1 MASRA
6 SNNQKH
12 KILHLFRRRSY
23 ENQTGKTDRRPS
35 PQSVQQVLP
44 IGLQLRPQRAG
55 RPGHRAGKRLQS
67 HAGLP
72 QRPERR
78 LPRHLLYRI
87 VINTALEFLR
97 KNKRED
103 TVEEVTE
110 PLTAAVGDYTNELA
124 QLHSKWE
131 LEEMLEHLNDR
142 EKSVIILR
150 FFEDCKLEDIAQITG
165 ENLNTVKARLYRAL
179 RKLRPEAEQNRI

>member
-1 MASRA
+1 MKKTQKMEDLTAGIILDEYESLYRMAYTYVHNESDAMDIVQESAYKAMRDC
-6 SNNQKH
+6 
-12 KILHLFRRRSY
+12 R
-23 ENQTGKTDRRPS
+23 
-35 PQSVQQVLP
+35 SVQNDAYL
-44 IGLQLRPQRAG
+44 GTW
-55 RPGHRAGKRLQS
+55 
-67 HAGLP
+67 
-72 QRPERR
+72 
-78 LPRHLLYRI
+78 LYRI

-97 KNKRED
+97 KHKRED

-131 LEEMLEHLNDR
+131 LEEMLEHLNNR

-179 RKLRPEAEQNRI
+179 RKLRPEADQNRI

>member
-1 MASRA
+1 MKTKREKQTEDLLLSQYSRYYRLA
-6 SNNQKH
+6 Y
-12 KILHLFRRRSY
+12 SY
-23 ENQTGKTDRRPS
+23 VHNEQDALDIVQESAYKAMRDCR
-35 PQSVQQVLP
+35 SVQNDAYL
-44 IGLQLRPQRAG
+44 GTW
-55 RPGHRAGKRLQS
+55 
-67 HAGLP
+67 
-72 QRPERR
+72 
-78 LPRHLLYRI
+78 LYRI

-97 KNKRED
+97 KHKRED

-150 FFEDCKLEDIAQITG
+150 FFEDRGKPEHRQGTAVPGTAK
-165 ENLNTVKARLYRAL
+165 TAARSG
-179 RKLRPEAEQNRI
+179 AEQNLERSVGGYENTGRS

>member
-1 MASRA
+1 MKTKREKQTEDLLLSQYSRYYRLA
-6 SNNQKH
+6 Y
-12 KILHLFRRRSY
+12 SY
-23 ENQTGKTDRRPS
+23 VHNEQDALD
-35 PQSVQQVLP
+35 SVQESAYKAMRDCRSVQNDAYL
-44 IGLQLRPQRAG
+44 GTW
-55 RPGHRAGKRLQS
+55 
-67 HAGLP
+67 
-72 QRPERR
+72 
-78 LPRHLLYRI
+78 LYRI

>member
-1 MASRA
+1 MKTKREKQTEDLLLSQYSRYYRLA
-6 SNNQKH
+6 YSCVHNEQDALDIVQESAYKAM
-12 KILHLFRRRSY
+12 RDCR
-23 ENQTGKTDRRPS
+23 
-35 PQSVQQVLP
+35 SVQNDAYL
-44 IGLQLRPQRAG
+44 GTW
-55 RPGHRAGKRLQS
+55 
-67 HAGLP
+67 
-72 QRPERR
+72 
-78 LPRHLLYRI
+78 LYRI

-97 KNKRED
+97 KHKRED

-150 FFEDCKLEDIAQITG
+150 FLRTINWRTSP
-165 ENLNTVKARLYRAL
+165 RLQG
-179 RKLRPEAEQNRI
+179 KT

>member
-1 MASRA
+1 MKTKREKQTEDLLLSQYSRYYRLA
-6 SNNQKH
+6 Y
-12 KILHLFRRRSY
+12 SY
-23 ENQTGKTDRRPS
+23 VHNEQDALDIVQESAYKAMRDCR
-35 PQSVQQVLP
+35 SVQNDAYL
-44 IGLQLRPQRAG
+44 GTW
-55 RPGHRAGKRLQS
+55 
-67 HAGLP
+67 
-72 QRPERR
+72 
-78 LPRHLLYRI
+78 LYRI

-110 PLTAAVGDYTNELA
+110 PL
-124 QLHSKWE
+124 HSNWE

-179 RKLRPEAEQNRI
+179 RKLRPEAEQTRI

>member
-1 MASRA
+1 MKTKREKQTEDLLLSQYSRYYRLA
-6 SNNQKH
+6 Y
-12 KILHLFRRRSY
+12 SY
-23 ENQTGKTDRRPS
+23 VHNEQDALDIVQESAYKAMRDCR
-35 PQSVQQVLP
+35 SVQNDAYL
-44 IGLQLRPQRAG
+44 GTW
-55 RPGHRAGKRLQS
+55 
-67 HAGLP
+67 
-72 QRPERR
+72 
-78 LPRHLLYRI
+78 LYRI

-97 KNKRED
+97 KHNRED

-150 FFEDCKLEDIAQITG
+150 FFEDYKLEDIAQITG